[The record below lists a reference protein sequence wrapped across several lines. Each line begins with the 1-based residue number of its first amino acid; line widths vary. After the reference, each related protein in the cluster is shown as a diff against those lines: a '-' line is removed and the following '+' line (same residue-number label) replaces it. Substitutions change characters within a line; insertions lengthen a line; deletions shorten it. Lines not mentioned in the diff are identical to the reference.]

1 MITTKRGVGE
11 SKLETETMT
20 QAIAKMLLVICA
32 DEVMIPMRPHP
43 SGNKKR
49 SPPILEE
56 NPSDRPCQILE
67 GSDHY
72 PLMVM
77 FLHHSSKELY

>member
-1 MITTKRGVGE
+1 
-11 SKLETETMT
+11 MT

-67 GSDHY
+67 GSDSEALRRNRLKS
-72 PLMVM
+72 PKD
-77 FLHHSSKELY
+77 SKNSHVHKLLDTYNKN